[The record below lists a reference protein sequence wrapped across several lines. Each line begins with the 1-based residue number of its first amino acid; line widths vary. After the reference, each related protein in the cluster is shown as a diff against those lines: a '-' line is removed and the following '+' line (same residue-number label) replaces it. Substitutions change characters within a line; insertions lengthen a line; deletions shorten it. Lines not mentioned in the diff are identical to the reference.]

1 MSVKISQIIF
11 MDKNL
16 VLLGFRQNVSTDNN
30 LWCFPAGRLEQGEN
44 FIEAAVRESMEEV
57 GVEPIDIKGSFEIL
71 DQQGNQHSFFV
82 CTHWRG
88 ELQNGEADKCREIR
102 WFAWDALPDDC
113 TAETYTAREHLM
125 QKAAEIDL
133 HAQIKIFQSSN
144 CIKSS
149 RVKLDD

>member
-16 VLLGFRQNVSTDNN
+16 VVLGFRQNVSADNN
-30 LWCFPAGRLEQGEN
+30 LWGFPAGRLEQGEN
-44 FIEAAVRESMEEV
+44 PLEAAVRESMEEV

-88 ELQNGEADKCREIR
+88 VLHNGEADKCREIR

-113 TAETYTAREHLM
+113 TAATYIAREHLI
-125 QKAAEIDL
+125 QKAAEL
-133 HAQIKIFQSSN
+133 ELQAQINIF
-144 CIKSS
+144 
-149 RVKLDD
+149 